1 MAKLSQLLTLECM
14 LDAYDSLNIK
24 DSWIIEKQGVCV
36 VELVDD
42 TNATLKRLISSKTR
56 LSCRNVLVANFETMT
71 NTAHWL
77 KSKLFIDLP
86 KALGKALREK
96 IVQMVDLLK
105 ALMVKIIDVDEFA
118 KEFFERLKKRY
129 WKGRTTDYELWK
141 ARQSKLTIERLTEY
155 QAELTANMLIMG
167 VLKFDEAPSG
177 QEMEGV
183 DMEKLRK
190 KLKDGKVLPDGFEI
204 ECAKLRR
211 YSHWEGDR
219 FVIDYHLL
227 RKYLYC
233 MFGKLTSDQ
242 HIKMFEYDIQM
253 IQIHED
259 IERLGKKGEMEEKEE
274 MKEECEKLLV
284 NDIFSDDLFTS
295 NQQLLQLQTIISQ
308 SVGMGN
314 QEKIDLSK
322 GMEWYWLYQAIYDA
336 GMFETC
342 NNRENVVTVVG
353 FVRQIAKWLPDI
365 IDIDDEE
372 RIRNICKSMSA
383 EQGNW
388 MMNGK
393 PVSLVDIEANKR
405 RMTAMKPAKIERII
419 CVAYNGLYTKLL
431 ALKQEI

>member
-24 DSWIIEKQGVCV
+24 DSWIIERQGVCI
-36 VELVDD
+36 VELLDII
-42 TNATLKRLISSKTR
+42 NPKLKRLINSKTR
-56 LSCRNVLVANFETMT
+56 LSCRNVLVANFKTMT

-167 VLKFDEAPSG
+167 ILKFDEAPSG

-190 KLKDGKVLPDGFEI
+190 KLKDGKVLPDGFEM

-219 FVIDYHLL
+219 FMIDYKLL
-227 RKYLYC
+227 LKYLYC
-233 MFGKLTSDQ
+233 MFGKLTSEQ
-242 HIKMFEYDIQM
+242 HIKMFEYDVQM
-253 IQIHED
+253 KQIHED
-259 IERLGKKGEMEEKEE
+259 IERLRKEEGLIEEKKEGNGNLMSRMRRTIDTMRQEGELKHLYDYTWLMMAMNENCDLPSFDTPTSFREYLINIGIKKGIPNRSTISKYYDKARGQLPNWTFDDADGTEAIRRNNVGKRF
-274 MKEECEKLLV
+274 LNLV
-284 NDIFSDDLFTS
+284 
-295 NQQLLQLQTIISQ
+295 
-308 SVGMGN
+308 
-314 QEKIDLSK
+314 K
-322 GMEWYWLYQAIYDA
+322 
-336 GMFETC
+336 
-342 NNRENVVTVVG
+342 RE
-353 FVRQIAKWLPDI
+353 
-365 IDIDDEE
+365 
-372 RIRNICKSMSA
+372 
-383 EQGNW
+383 
-388 MMNGK
+388 
-393 PVSLVDIEANKR
+393 
-405 RMTAMKPAKIERII
+405 
-419 CVAYNGLYTKLL
+419 
-431 ALKQEI
+431 

>member
-24 DSWIIEKQGVCV
+24 DSWIIERQGVCI
-36 VELVDD
+36 VELLDII
-42 TNATLKRLISSKTR
+42 NPKLKRLINSKTR
-56 LSCRNVLVANFETMT
+56 LSCRNVLVANFKTMT

-167 VLKFDEAPSG
+167 ILKFDEAPSG

-190 KLKDGKVLPDGFEI
+190 KLKDGKVLPEGFEM

-219 FVIDYHLL
+219 FMIDYKLL
-227 RKYLYC
+227 LKYLYC
-233 MFGKLTSDQ
+233 MFGKLTSEQ
-242 HIKMFEYDIQM
+242 HIKMFEYDVQM
-253 IQIHED
+253 KQIHED
-259 IERLGKKGEMEEKEE
+259 IERLRKEE
-274 MKEECEKLLV
+274 GTTEEVMGEEEIMGTLPGTIGRKKLSLQKLACAIENCQKYFWANSAYAV
-284 NDIFSDDLFTS
+284 LFCICRDDYE
-295 NQQLLQLQTIISQ
+295 
-308 SVGMGN
+308 V
-314 QEKIDLSK
+314 DLS
-322 GMEWYWLYQAIYDA
+322 QTD
-336 GMFETC
+336 F
-342 NNRENVVTVVG
+342 
-353 FVRQIAKWLPDI
+353 
-365 IDIDDEE
+365 
-372 RIRNICKSMSA
+372 
-383 EQGNW
+383 
-388 MMNGK
+388 
-393 PVSLVDIEANKR
+393 
-405 RMTAMKPAKIERII
+405 ERII
-419 CVAYNGLYTKLL
+419 EGLPYKKKRDHTCPTGTIANAFSNNPIFSEDVSKWEDYNPMKRIIKLL
-431 ALKQEI
+431 NELRNELKL

>member
-1 MAKLSQLLTLECM
+1 MAKLSQLLTLERM
-14 LDAYDSLNIK
+14 LNAYDNMNTK
-24 DSWIIEKQGVCV
+24 DAWIIEKHAVCTG
-36 VELVDD
+36 ELMDD
-42 TNATLKRLISSKTR
+42 IIAKLTRLLNSKTT

-118 KEFFERLKKRY
+118 ERFFERLKKRY

-177 QEMEGV
+177 QEMEDV
-183 DMEKLRK
+183 DMQMLRK

-233 MFGKLTSDQ
+233 IFGKLTSHQ

-253 IQIHED
+253 MQIHED
-259 IERLGKKGEMEEKEE
+259 IERLKKEEGLIEEKKEGNGNLMSRMRRTIDTMRQEGELKHLYDYTWLMMAMNENCDLPSFDTPTSFREYLINIGIKKGIPNRSTISKYYDKARGQLPNWTFDDADGTEAIRRNNVGKRF
-274 MKEECEKLLV
+274 LNLV
-284 NDIFSDDLFTS
+284 
-295 NQQLLQLQTIISQ
+295 
-308 SVGMGN
+308 
-314 QEKIDLSK
+314 K
-322 GMEWYWLYQAIYDA
+322 
-336 GMFETC
+336 
-342 NNRENVVTVVG
+342 RE
-353 FVRQIAKWLPDI
+353 
-365 IDIDDEE
+365 
-372 RIRNICKSMSA
+372 
-383 EQGNW
+383 
-388 MMNGK
+388 
-393 PVSLVDIEANKR
+393 
-405 RMTAMKPAKIERII
+405 
-419 CVAYNGLYTKLL
+419 
-431 ALKQEI
+431 

>member
-1 MAKLSQLLTLECM
+1 MAKLDRLLKLEKM
-14 LDAYDSLNIK
+14 LDAYDKMNFYDAQLANYQAICINELL
-24 DSWIIEKQGVCV
+24 DIINPK
-36 VELVDD
+36 
-42 TNATLKRLISSKTR
+42 LKRLITSKTR

-190 KLKDGKVLPDGFEI
+190 KLKDGKVLPDGFEM

-219 FVIDYHLL
+219 FMIDYKLL

-233 MFGKLTSDQ
+233 FFGKLTSEQ
-242 HIKMFEYDIQM
+242 HIKMFEYDVQM
-253 IQIHED
+253 KQIHED
-259 IERLGKKGEMEEKEE
+259 IGRLKKEKGIIEEMMEERKEGNE
-274 MKEECEKLLV
+274 GIKNGTIGRKKLSLQKLACAIENCQKYFWGNSSYGVVFCLCRDDYEVEPNKSAFEHMAENLPYTKKLSYLCKENTLATAFSNNPIFNENINNWDSKNPMK
-284 NDIFSDDLFTS
+284 
-295 NQQLLQLQTIISQ
+295 
-308 SVGMGN
+308 
-314 QEKIDLSK
+314 
-322 GMEWYWLYQAIYDA
+322 
-336 GMFETC
+336 
-342 NNRENVVTVVG
+342 
-353 FVRQIAKWLPDI
+353 
-365 IDIDDEE
+365 
-372 RIRNICKSMSA
+372 
-383 EQGNW
+383 
-388 MMNGK
+388 
-393 PVSLVDIEANKR
+393 
-405 RMTAMKPAKIERII
+405 RII
-419 CVAYNGLYTKLL
+419 KLRDEL
-431 ALKQEI
+431 RKQMNS

>member
-24 DSWIIEKQGVCV
+24 DSWIIERQGVCI
-36 VELVDD
+36 VELLDII
-42 TNATLKRLISSKTR
+42 NPKLKRLINSKTR
-56 LSCRNVLVANFETMT
+56 LSCRNVLVANFKTMT

-167 VLKFDEAPSG
+167 ILKFDEAPSG

-190 KLKDGKVLPDGFEI
+190 KLKDGKVLPDGFEM

-219 FVIDYHLL
+219 FMIDYKLL
-227 RKYLYC
+227 LKYLYC
-233 MFGKLTSDQ
+233 MFGKLTSEQ
-242 HIKMFEYDIQM
+242 HIKMFEYDVQM
-253 IQIHED
+253 KQIHED
-259 IERLGKKGEMEEKEE
+259 IERLRKEE
-274 MKEECEKLLV
+274 GTTEEVMGEEEIMGTLPGTIGRKKLSLQKLACAIENCQKYFWANSAYAV
-284 NDIFSDDLFTS
+284 LFCICRDDYE
-295 NQQLLQLQTIISQ
+295 
-308 SVGMGN
+308 V
-314 QEKIDLSK
+314 DLS
-322 GMEWYWLYQAIYDA
+322 QTD
-336 GMFETC
+336 F
-342 NNRENVVTVVG
+342 
-353 FVRQIAKWLPDI
+353 
-365 IDIDDEE
+365 
-372 RIRNICKSMSA
+372 
-383 EQGNW
+383 
-388 MMNGK
+388 
-393 PVSLVDIEANKR
+393 
-405 RMTAMKPAKIERII
+405 ERII
-419 CVAYNGLYTKLL
+419 EGLPYKKKRDHTCPTGTIANAFSNNPIFSEDVSKWEDYNPMKRIIKLL
-431 ALKQEI
+431 NELRNELKL

>member
-24 DSWIIEKQGVCV
+24 DSWIIERQGVCI
-36 VELVDD
+36 VELLDII
-42 TNATLKRLISSKTR
+42 NPKLKRLINSKTR
-56 LSCRNVLVANFETMT
+56 LSCRNVLVANFKTMT

-167 VLKFDEAPSG
+167 ILKFDEAPSG

-190 KLKDGKVLPDGFEI
+190 KLKDGKVLPEGFEM

-219 FVIDYHLL
+219 FMIDYKLL
-227 RKYLYC
+227 LKYLYC
-233 MFGKLTSDQ
+233 MFGKLTSEQ
-242 HIKMFEYDIQM
+242 HIKMFEYDVQM
-253 IQIHED
+253 KQIHED
-259 IERLGKKGEMEEKEE
+259 IERLRKEEGLIEEKKEGNGNLMSRMRRTIDTMRQEGELKHLYDYTWLMMAMNENCDLPSFDTPTSFREYLINIGIKKGIPNRSTISKYYDKARGQLPNWTFDDADGTEAIRRNNVGKRF
-274 MKEECEKLLV
+274 LNLV
-284 NDIFSDDLFTS
+284 
-295 NQQLLQLQTIISQ
+295 
-308 SVGMGN
+308 
-314 QEKIDLSK
+314 K
-322 GMEWYWLYQAIYDA
+322 
-336 GMFETC
+336 
-342 NNRENVVTVVG
+342 RE
-353 FVRQIAKWLPDI
+353 
-365 IDIDDEE
+365 
-372 RIRNICKSMSA
+372 
-383 EQGNW
+383 
-388 MMNGK
+388 
-393 PVSLVDIEANKR
+393 
-405 RMTAMKPAKIERII
+405 
-419 CVAYNGLYTKLL
+419 
-431 ALKQEI
+431 

>member
-1 MAKLSQLLTLECM
+1 MAKLSRLLTLECM

-24 DSWIIEKQGVCV
+24 DSWIIERQGVCI
-36 VELVDD
+36 VELLDII
-42 TNATLKRLISSKTR
+42 NPKLKRLINSKTR

-177 QEMEGV
+177 QEMEDV
-183 DMEKLRK
+183 DMQMLRK
-190 KLKDGKVLPDGFEI
+190 KLKDGKVLPEGFEI

-233 MFGKLTSDQ
+233 IFGKLTSHQ

-253 IQIHED
+253 MQIHED
-259 IERLGKKGEMEEKEE
+259 IERLKKEEGDIEEKKEGNGNLMSRMRRTIDTMRQEGELKHLYDYTWLMMAMNENCDLPSFDTPTSFREYLINIGIKKGIPNRSTISKYYD
-274 MKEECEKLLV
+274 KARGQLP
-284 NDIFSDDLFTS
+284 NWTFDDADGTEAIRR
-295 NQQLLQLQTIISQ
+295 N
-308 SVGMGN
+308 SVGKRFLN
-314 QEKIDLSK
+314 LVK
-322 GMEWYWLYQAIYDA
+322 
-336 GMFETC
+336 
-342 NNRENVVTVVG
+342 RE
-353 FVRQIAKWLPDI
+353 
-365 IDIDDEE
+365 
-372 RIRNICKSMSA
+372 
-383 EQGNW
+383 
-388 MMNGK
+388 
-393 PVSLVDIEANKR
+393 
-405 RMTAMKPAKIERII
+405 
-419 CVAYNGLYTKLL
+419 
-431 ALKQEI
+431 

>member
-77 KSKLFIDLP
+77 KSKLFLDLP

-177 QEMEGV
+177 QEMEDV
-183 DMEKLRK
+183 DMQMLRK

-259 IERLGKKGEMEEKEE
+259 IERLGKKGVLSANIPSLPP
-274 MKEECEKLLV
+274 KLRTEAAMALWQKAQAAGYV
-284 NDIFSDDLFTS
+284 DANYQPL
-295 NQQLLQLQTIISQ
+295 ISRT
-308 SVGMGN
+308 
-314 QEKIDLSK
+314 
-322 GMEWYWLYQAIYDA
+322 QAA
-336 GMFETC
+336 
-342 NNRENVVTVVG
+342 
-353 FVRQIAKWLPDI
+353 
-365 IDIDDEE
+365 
-372 RIRNICKSMSA
+372 
-383 EQGNW
+383 
-388 MMNGK
+388 
-393 PVSLVDIEANKR
+393 
-405 RMTAMKPAKIERII
+405 
-419 CVAYNGLYTKLL
+419 LL
-431 ALKQEI
+431 ADYMAERLDIKDKWKVFEELWNRKNMRSDYNEALEQRQTLEFRNKMKNIFR